1 MHDTA
6 PVRADPSMS
15 ALLPATLLSLAS
27 AGAYAVAAVVQERLA
42 AAQPSSRGAAPQSL
56 SGIVVQSRWWAA
68 VALNGAGGA
77 LHVAALAY
85 GPLSLVQPLGVL
97 TLVLALP
104 IGAAAIGRRVSAG
117 HWRGALATVAGLT
130 VLLLLTAPAIDGGPL
145 GRGPSDA
152 LIAVGSAL
160 VVGLA
165 LAARWAHRPAARSLL
180 AATAAGIAF
189 AVASA
194 LTQTVV
200 RHAADDPAGALL
212 SSSTIGLAGM
222 AVAGLLLSQLAY
234 RDSGLG
240 APLATVTL
248 VNPVTSAAIGMVLLG
263 ERTTGGAWGALV
275 AVASAAVAAW
285 GVVLLARPH
294 SADRATAPG
303 ESPVAA
309 SASDGA
315 RPFPRTG
322 VACEVGG
329 TRQ

>member
-1 MHDTA
+1 MN
-6 PVRADPSMS
+6 
-15 ALLPATLLSLAS
+15 ALLPATLLSVAS
-27 AGAYAVAAVVQERLA
+27 AAAYAVAAVVQERLA
-42 AAQPSSRGAAPQSL
+42 AQPSSGGARPQSL
-56 SGIVVQSRWWAA
+56 SSIVVQSRWWAA
-68 VALNGAGGA
+68 VALNGTGAA

-130 VLLLLTAPAIDGGPL
+130 VLLLLTAPDTDGGPL
-145 GRGPSDA
+145 VRGGSGA
-152 LIAVGSAL
+152 LVAVGSAL

-165 LAARWAHRPAARSLL
+165 LAARWARPRAARSLL

-200 RHAADDPAGALL
+200 RQAADDPGTALL
-212 SSSTIGLAGM
+212 SSPAIALAGM

-240 APLATVTL
+240 APLAAVTL
-248 VNPVTSAAIGMVLLG
+248 VNPIASAAIGMVLLG

-275 AVASAAVAAW
+275 AVAGAAIAAW
-285 GVVLLARPH
+285 GVVLLARPD
-294 SADRATAPG
+294 SAGRAEAVSEVP
-303 ESPVAA
+303 EPV
-309 SASDGA
+309 SASDSA
-315 RPFPRTG
+315 RPFPSTG
-322 VACEVGG
+322 VPCEVGG
-329 TRQ
+329 MRQ